1 MFPGSLTEIS
11 SILIAAIPITNTVS
25 CSHPTNNYQSL
36 FTETYNHV
44 NLMSRMCP
52 TKIFPG
58 QILSCLIRALFQLCT
73 ITQILFI
80 FTQNKSQDVADEA
93 ADSQSLLLNL
103 TKVIFN
109 ILSESYLHIFRH
121 LHIRPCCDYPS

>member
-1 MFPGSLTEIS
+1 MMSFQLAALYVSRISHRNLIHFNCSNSHNKHCLVFPSNKQLPIS
-11 SILIAAIPITNTVS
+11 IHRDI
-25 CSHPTNNYQSL
+25 QSNL
-36 FTETYNHV
+36 LWNVIHV
-44 NLMSRMCP
+44 NLKSRMCP

-58 QILSCLIRALFQLCT
+58 QILSCYIRALFQLCT

-93 ADSQSLLLNL
+93 AYSQSLLHL

-109 ILSESYLHIFRH
+109 ILSESY
-121 LHIRPCCDYPS
+121 